1 MEASHGPEGRKV
13 LKTTINNLE
22 YLYDGEN
29 VTCFGHKFMELC
41 LGDDNRNRP
50 VEFWKAQLAFRGF
63 SPRGNDIKALKQRLV
78 NSNTVQP
85 DTMVKQGIQKMMRA
99 YRKKDR
105 ENEEPV
111 HQARQ
116 ARHVEEGD
124 REEYEDSDEEPL
136 EDNEEEN
143 NGEGEDDEGEDD
155 EGEDDEGENGA
166 ETDKDSEEYD
176 NDADDSDEELNDGPW
191 DITGHWELECK
202 TMSSNYSQSKS
213 YTFDIFSAPRGQ
225 ARQVFGRFNLGKFK
239 GIIRFAR
246 GRNSADRNEYLLN
259 QQFDPWTAD
268 NTRLYR
274 WRGKDCQDI
283 IQLGSDSRSYTM
295 TFSRGVKRVNG
306 VWGTH
311 DGDPGTV
318 EFTGRKV
325 SEEDIFSGSG
335 ILHEWT
341 NHNQHA
347 YDAANRA
354 RWR

>member
-1 MEASHGPEGRKV
+1 MEASHDPEGRKV
-13 LKTTINNLE
+13 LRTTINNLE

-29 VTCFGHKFMELC
+29 ITCFGHKFMELY
-41 LGDDNRNRP
+41 LSDDNRNRP

-78 NSNTVQP
+78 TSNAVQP
-85 DTMVKQGIQKMMRA
+85 DTMVKQGIQRMIRA

-111 HQARQ
+111 HQALQ

-124 REEYEDSDEEPL
+124 QEEDKDSDEEYV
-136 EDNEEEN
+136 EDNEEDN
-143 NGEGEDDEGEDD
+143 DER
-155 EGEDDEGENGA
+155 EDDEGENGSDEDDA
-166 ETDKDSEEYD
+166 EADKGSEECD
-176 NDADDSDEELNDGPW
+176 NDADDSDGELNDGPW

-202 TMSSNYSQSKS
+202 TMSSNYGQSEP
-213 YTFDIFSAPRGQ
+213 YTLDIFSAPYRQGQ
-225 ARQVFGRFNLGKFK
+225 QVFGRFDLGDFK
-239 GIIRFAR
+239 GIIRFSR
-246 GRNSADRNEYLLN
+246 GGNAAGRNEYLLT
-259 QQFDPWTAD
+259 QQFDPRTVD
-268 NTRLYR
+268 NIRLYR

-283 IQLGSDSRSYTM
+283 IQIGSDSRFYTM
-295 TFSRGVKRVNG
+295 TFSRGGKRVNG

-325 SEEDIFSGSG
+325 SEEDTLSGSVVIQG
-335 ILHEWT
+335 WT
-341 NHNQHA
+341 NHNERA
-347 YDAANRA
+347 YDAANKA